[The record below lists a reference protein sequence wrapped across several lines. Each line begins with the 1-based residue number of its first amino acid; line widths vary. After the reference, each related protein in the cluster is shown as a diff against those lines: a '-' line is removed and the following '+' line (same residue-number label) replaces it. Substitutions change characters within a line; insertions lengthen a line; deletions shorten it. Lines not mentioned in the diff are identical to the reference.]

1 MNGKES
7 ISIYQQYL
15 PAILQEQVFLGRFL
29 LAFEKIL
36 SGLDETP
43 GKEQIITGKSQ
54 NVSGLEEILDQI
66 HLYFNPQETPEEFLP
81 WLAGWVALSL
91 RDDWDVEVKRAFI
104 LEIVRLYRLR
114 GTKQGL
120 KEILGLYLQN
130 AKLGEK
136 VEIFDNFTNFPHY
149 FQVQITLNDRDSDK
163 YWRQAKIAKAI
174 IDQEKPAQ
182 TFYSL
187 KILVPTMQITRPSQF
202 SHTFKLF
209 EETPNQ
215 RFAIEVKITP
225 SSEINSSE
233 INQLSKQLLIELQ
246 GNSQEITLDLPET
259 TTNEEEKYFAV
270 KYALNYQH
278 FQENLDGFNVKL
290 SNRTDKDFTG
300 KLTIKL
306 YFDINQK
313 TYDKILREEQINLS
327 PVLKICIQNKGE
339 RIGNTIFKQAIP
351 PQRSGMRITE
361 YMWSQPYRFKTFTAP
376 KIQELQPNI
385 TAIIEKIEL
394 EAIVE
399 VTELNP
405 VTPDILN
412 KITVRLKDDVSDF
425 HLFTPETTIEKNPEP
440 PIPTTII
447 RIKRILYYYQ
457 FMQTIDKLT
466 VTLKHLNQ
474 VEIEGKVTVKVSLDL
489 NQNLSTYELLEQP
502 FNLDSVPIPNILQI
516 CRKDKEGNI
525 IRKENDI
532 SLNNTTIGTQSK
544 SLN

>member
-54 NVSGLEEILDQI
+54 NVPGLEEILDQI

-120 KEILGLYLQN
+120 KELLSLYLKN